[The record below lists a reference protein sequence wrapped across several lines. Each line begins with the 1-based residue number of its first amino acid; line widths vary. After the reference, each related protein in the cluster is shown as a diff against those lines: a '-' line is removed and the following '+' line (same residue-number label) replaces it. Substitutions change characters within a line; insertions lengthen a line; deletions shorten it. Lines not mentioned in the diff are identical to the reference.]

1 MWKRLGVGISKGS
14 ASRKCSKSLHF
25 DFGSLRRDYYTHWIR
40 VLFLG
45 YFKIGLHS
53 IEIFQTRLSFPQF
66 PAFLLSF
73 SKNAGYDSLFSKYLM
88 WLYLCCPQPFNLAY
102 INKIGGSSF
111 PRRWIQ
117 HFFWE
122 EGYDAVFV
130 LWAVPPFP
138 GAESSTSERR
148 AEMRSSWCRCV
159 SVSSRSR
166 GHCATSSTAPT
177 RAGRRAT
184 YWYI

>member
-1 MWKRLGVGISKGS
+1 MKTASVGISKGS

-53 IEIFQTRLSFPQF
+53 IEIFQTRISFPRF
-66 PAFLLSF
+66 PAFLLNF

-88 WLYLCCPQPFNLAY
+88 LLYLCCPQPFNLAY

-117 HFFWE
+117 HFWE
-122 EGYDAVFV
+122 DGWDAEFV
-130 LWAVPPFP
+130 M
-138 GAESSTSERR
+138 S
-148 AEMRSSWCRCV
+148 MRFSFV
-159 SVSSRSR
+159 
-166 GHCATSSTAPT
+166 AIT
-177 RAGRRAT
+177 RPLRYVKHRTNSRRAT
-184 YWYI
+184 GNLLVYLAKTEKN